1 MKSIFEKNR
10 SLHLISGI
18 LVLILFCAPSFA
30 QEINYDNSS
39 LVIVKAPDLTPQQY
53 GEFSSAIGPDNRY
66 SLEYTCLESGIIV
79 LRYYHNFTEKGD
91 VSMAIQSA
99 LRQKGKLTRLEV
111 IYVDITRQTSA
122 QC

>member
-1 MKSIFEKNR
+1 MKSILEKIL
-10 SLHLISGI
+10 SLPLISGI
-18 LVLILFCAPSFA
+18 ALLLLFGAPSFA
-30 QEINYDNSS
+30 QEVNYDNSS
-39 LVIVKAPDLTPQQY
+39 LVIVKAPDLTSKQY
-53 GEFSSAIGPDNRY
+53 SDFSSAIAPDNRY
-66 SLEYTCLESGIIV
+66 SLEYTCMESGIIV

-91 VSMAIQSA
+91 VSVAVQSA